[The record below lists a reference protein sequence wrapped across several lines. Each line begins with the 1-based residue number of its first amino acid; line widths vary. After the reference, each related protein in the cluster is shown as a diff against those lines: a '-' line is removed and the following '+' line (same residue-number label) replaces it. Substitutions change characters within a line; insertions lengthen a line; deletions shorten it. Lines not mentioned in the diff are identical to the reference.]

1 MAIATIN
8 KQNQVVVNGQLAI
21 IPATAEMWLRNQPQ
35 GKEAYV
41 KEFHY
46 GTKVPN
52 GEACTKTGYAQIV
65 IGQNGLPKPVVGRIS
80 HGYMPERHTYQV
92 FNPGDIILSIF
103 WGHGDD
109 PSIVWE
115 IKDPNNK
122 YDKVP
127 YDYRVELSQVAIDWL
142 RPRQR
147 GESYFQI

>member
-1 MAIATIN
+1 MAKATIN
-8 KQNQVVVNGQLAI
+8 LENKVVVDGQLAI
-21 IPATAEMWLRNQPQ
+21 IPAAAERWLRNQPQ

-52 GEACTKTGYAQIV
+52 GEACTKTGFSQIV
-65 IGQNGLPKPVVGRIS
+65 IGQNGQPTLVVGRVT

-92 FNPGDIILSIF
+92 CNPGDIILGIF

-109 PSIVWE
+109 PTIVWE

-127 YDYRVELSQVAIDWL
+127 YDYRMKLSPVVSQWL
-142 RPRQR
+142 QPRSR
-147 GESYFQI
+147 GESYLEI